1 MRAVDDAGRGAHE
14 ATQRPAALRAHR
26 LDHVA
31 IAVRDL
37 DAGAAPWRALGL
49 APHGPDEVVAEQGVR
64 VRAYQVGDALV
75 ELLAPV
81 SEDGPVARF
90 LERRGPGLHHV
101 ALRVDDVCRELQR
114 LAALGAELIDHAPRR
129 GRAGTLV
136 AFLHPRWTGGTLVEL
151 VQVTD
156 EARSDGAEAAG

>member
-1 MRAVDDAGRGAHE
+1 MRGIDDAGRGADE
-14 ATQRPAALRAHR
+14 ATQRPAALRGHR
-26 LDHVA
+26 LDHIA
-31 IAVRDL
+31 IAVHDL

-49 APHGPDEVVAEQGVR
+49 APHGPDEVVAEQRVR

-75 ELLAPV
+75 ELLAPLA
-81 SEDGPVARF
+81 EDGPVARF
-90 LERRGPGLHHV
+90 LARRGPGLHHV
-101 ALRVDDVCRELQR
+101 ALRVDDVRRELQR

-151 VQVTD
+151 VQVT
-156 EARSDGAEAAG
+156 EAARSDGDEDDG